1 MFAGMSTQAAQ
12 TLDPNYM
19 VTPVCNWFFMF
30 VSTFLITAVGTFVTD
45 KLVEPH
51 LGKYEGAVD
60 GATEELTPAE
70 KRGGDQ
76 MADRI
81 RGEQVDCVYRLFDDG
96 VAVGGVN
103 RLVGHRYRIQIS
115 WWRRRASP

>member
-70 KRGGDQ
+70 KRGLKFAGI
-76 MADRI
+76 ASLIYVALIVIAVAPSSFPSSFR
-81 RGEQVDCVYRLFDDG
+81 CVL
-96 VAVGGVN
+96 
-103 RLVGHRYRIQIS
+103 LS
-115 WWRRRASP
+115 L